1 MSSCKFNSVKASNGE
16 QSNLYDQLANKLGQE
31 EGMKYYLQ
39 ALQLK
44 NNNVAVIFDANSEPV
59 VNVGLQQAL
68 GLVLTDTKIYQ
79 QTNLIDM
86 IGTDVGKYKVFT
98 KAEQARQL
106 ARVNKELLVID
117 NNREAIANSNGT
129 ITIQYKVGQSQS
141 PFTGVVP
148 TRIVGNDKD
157 NVIALKNYQIL
168 QANKRISE
176 IKIALKDTT
185 LTPTAIQ
192 ALVREKTETV
202 DRVRQLRL
210 DDTKI
215 NTAGTFTNF
224 FDIAQN
230 DISLIASLV
239 TSNKLA
245 DLEQANILM
254 AGLECADKILEARI
268 ARVDPD
274 GKLSDAL
281 KVSKQKTQQIQLQLQ
296 GSALG
301 SFADLSDQERLHLDF
316 AAKILSA
323 SHTEPELSAA
333 YDMLMAIVIKNRKPA
348 KETKLTKLQK

>member
-210 DDTKI
+210 DGTKI

-245 DLEQANILM
+245 DLEQANILIDFYKRV
-254 AGLECADKILEARI
+254 GDFSSNEIFDHVIFGEALF
-268 ARVDPD
+268 DP
-274 GKLSDAL
+274 
-281 KVSKQKTQQIQLQLQ
+281 VSKRPLVSGVL
-296 GSALG
+296 
-301 SFADLSDQERLHLDF
+301 
-316 AAKILSA
+316 IL
-323 SHTEPELSAA
+323 L
-333 YDMLMAIVIKNRKPA
+333 
-348 KETKLTKLQK
+348 